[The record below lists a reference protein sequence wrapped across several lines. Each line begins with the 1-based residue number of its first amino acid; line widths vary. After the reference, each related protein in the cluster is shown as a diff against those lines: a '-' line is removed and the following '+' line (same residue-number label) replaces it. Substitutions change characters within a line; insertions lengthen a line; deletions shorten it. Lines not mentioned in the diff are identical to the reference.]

1 MSDVCVTDFIIC
13 WDPVLGD
20 PLCGPV
26 SYDVTI
32 SPSDGVV
39 TTLNATTYWVVKFS
53 DDFTRLTSASN
64 FTVTVAGVNNGGNGE
79 SAMINVDTPDLSEA
93 VPSSEQ

>member
-1 MSDVCVTDFIIC
+1 VSDVCVTDFTIS

-26 SYDVTI
+26 SYDVRI

-53 DDFTRLTSASN
+53 DDFARLTSASN

>member
-1 MSDVCVTDFIIC
+1 MSDVCVTDFTIS

-26 SYDVTI
+26 SYDVRI

-53 DDFTRLTSASN
+53 DDFARLTSASN

>member
-1 MSDVCVTDFIIC
+1 VSDVCVTDFTLS

-20 PLCGPV
+20 PACGPV
-26 SYDVTI
+26 SYNVTI

-39 TTLNATTYWVVKFS
+39 TTLNYWVVKFS
-53 DDFTRLTSASN
+53 NNFTRLTSASN
-64 FTVTVAGVNNGGNGE
+64 FTVTVAGINSVGNGE